1 MGILKPTVLRE
12 RVTDISPAL
21 LRQLGVRAVLLDV
34 DNTIAPYGIHEP
46 IPGARDWVRR
56 LSEEGFRV
64 VVVSNNYKKRVSAF
78 AAKLG
83 LDFISFALKPLP
95 SGYLRARRMLGV
107 RCRDCAVVGD
117 QIFTDVAGANL
128 CGMRSVL
135 LSPIEPEEGL
145 SFRVRRRLEKGLRAQ
160 FEEREDVLK

>member
-1 MGILKPTVLRE
+1 MGILKPSVLRR

-21 LRQLGVRAVLLDV
+21 LRKLGVRAVLLDV
-34 DNTIAPYGIHEP
+34 DNTIAPYSVHEP
-46 IPGARDWVRR
+46 IPGARDWVRQ
-56 LSEEGFRV
+56 LMDEGFQV

-107 RCRDCAVVGD
+107 RCRDCVIVGD
-117 QIFTDVAGANL
+117 QIFTDVVGANL

-145 SFRVRRRLEKGLRAQ
+145 SFRVRRRLEKGLRAK
-160 FEEREDVLK
+160 FEEREEVLK